1 MSRFTLLAT
10 RILGLASLALVFA
23 SASPALAAGN
33 YCWCRDSAS
42 GVCSNYRGNQVLGGT
57 HTADDAFTQAQCDS
71 YCSGLSSGAGHP
83 VRSVS
88 WDATY
93 RATEICA
100 TGASYGCTPGAGS
113 CPAVA
118 STSTSSVPVG
128 SGSTS
133 STPIQLYNPLGANT
147 DIPAFIG
154 RGIRGVLGL
163 IGGVALLMFVY
174 GGIVWM
180 TAGGDSKRVEGAKSI
195 IKNSVIGLLLIFFSY
210 NLIGVFF
217 SFFTGR

>member
-1 MSRFTLLAT
+1 MNRFPKVFSRL
-10 RILGLASLALVFA
+10 LGLVSLALLFA
-23 SASPALAAGN
+23 SASPALADGT
-33 YCWCRDSAS
+33 YCWCRNDTS
-42 GVCSNYRGNQVLGGT
+42 GVCSNFRANQVVGGT
-57 HTADDAFTQAQCDS
+57 ASAGDSFTDAQCNS
-71 YCSGLSSGAGHP
+71 YCSSHGSHATN
-83 VRSVS
+83 V
-88 WDATY
+88 DTTY

-100 TGASYGCTPGAGS
+100 TGSSAGCTPNQGS
-113 CPAVA
+113 CVGIGASETTPTTEPTANAPANTA
-118 STSTSSVPVG
+118 S
-128 SGSTS
+128 
-133 STPIQLYNPLGANT
+133 IELYNPLGANT